1 MIFLLINPAGVAF
14 LANGYGGLGYDWR
27 GPWAL
32 LVCATAAGFVLLP
45 VLTLTEGSGGV
56 AEVYAVRLVQGL
68 IGAVAA
74 WAVLAIGG
82 GLYAVAM
89 VPAAGALFL
98 T

>member
-1 MIFLLINPAGVAF
+1 M
-14 LANGYGGLGYDWR
+14 
-27 GPWAL
+27 
-32 LVCATAAGFVLLP
+32 
-45 VLTLTEGSGGV
+45 

>member
-1 MIFLLINPAGVAF
+1 MGGAGVRDDLSGF
-14 LANGYGGLGYDWR
+14 GDLGYDWR

-45 VLTLTEGSGGV
+45 ALALTEGSGGV

-74 WAVLAIGG
+74 WVVLTMGD

-89 VPAAGALFL
+89 VPAVGALFL
-98 T
+98 M